1 MLVVIFFS
9 STESVYIN
17 QFFCLLCI

>member
-1 MLVVIFFS
+1 MVIVFS
-9 STESVYIN
+9 CGQSVYCN